1 MCLGPRSYLI
11 KQSIKIE
18 YWSVSS
24 CTVLKIALHG
34 LKIAFGTV
42 EMLFLAS
49 LYRVSSVLFFYFS
62 QNRHRLTMSTPLKM
76 LIQERIRT
84 KQQQRGCAKPNIP
97 PQYNAKFSIPKAS
110 LNVVPDVSPTEG
122 RWASDANGSMR
133 KRKSEDGNNTAT
145 SSYNYGAYQRRSS
158 CEFSSAS
165 RDSPILYPTPSSNN
179 NVHSMSYPKSASSSG
194 AYFLPEQTPEG
205 IEYGH
210 QSNNAFGTFSV
221 MGGPSKKW
229 KTESSNQE
237 APYEWSSPVTPTSTS
252 A

>member
-42 EMLFLAS
+42 EMLFLA
-49 LYRVSSVLFFYFS
+49 
-62 QNRHRLTMSTPLKM
+62 STPLKM